1 MYVRFTKQHDSQPQ
15 RPGSIESA
23 VRDNATQITVAW
35 TDRMESGDVE
45 ITEAEYL
52 EAVTATKEANGP
64 RVNRPG
70 PSVFHR
76 LEATQEELNVEFA
89 RRLGIVD

>member
-15 RPGSIESA
+15 RPGSLESA

-35 TDRMESGDVE
+35 SDSLESGDVE

-64 RVNRPG
+64 RVNRTKP
-70 PSVFHR
+70 VFHR
-76 LEATQEELNVEFA
+76 LEATQEELNAEIS

>member
-15 RPGSIESA
+15 RPGSLESA

-35 TDRMESGDVE
+35 SDSLESGDVE

-52 EAVTATKEANGP
+52 EAVTAAKEANGP
-64 RVNRPG
+64 RVLREKP
-70 PSVFHR
+70 VLHR
-76 LEATQEELNVEFA
+76 LEATQEELNAEIS

>member
-1 MYVRFTKQHDSQPQ
+1 MYVRFTKKHDSQPQ
-15 RPGSIESA
+15 RPGKLESA

-35 TDRMESGDVE
+35 TNRMESGDEE

-52 EAVTATKEANGP
+52 EAVTAAKAANGP
-64 RVNRPG
+64 RVNRTKP
-70 PSVFHR
+70 VFHR
-76 LEATQEELNVEFA
+76 LEATQEELNAEIA

>member
-15 RPGSIESA
+15 RPGKLESA

-52 EAVTATKEANGP
+52 EAVTAAKEANGP
-64 RVNRPG
+64 RVNRTKP
-70 PSVFHR
+70 VFHR
-76 LEATQEELNVEFA
+76 LEATQEELNAEIS
-89 RRLGIVD
+89 RRLGIED

>member
-15 RPGSIESA
+15 RPGSLESA

-35 TDRMESGDVE
+35 SDRLESGDVE

-64 RVNRPG
+64 RVNRTKP
-70 PSVFHR
+70 VFHR
-76 LEATQEELNVEFA
+76 LEATQEELNIEIA
-89 RRLGIVD
+89 RKLGIVD

>member
-1 MYVRFTKQHDSQPQ
+1 MYVQFTKPADSQPQ
-15 RPGSIESA
+15 RPGSLESA

-35 TDRMESGDVE
+35 SDRLESGDVE

-52 EAVTATKEANGP
+52 EAVTAAKEANGP
-64 RVNRPG
+64 RVLREKP
-70 PSVFHR
+70 VFHR
-76 LEATQEELNVEFA
+76 LEATQEELNAEIS

>member
-1 MYVRFTKQHDSQPQ
+1 MYIKFTKQHDSQPK
-15 RPGSIESA
+15 RPGNLESA

-35 TDRMESGDVE
+35 SDSLESGDVE

-64 RVNRPG
+64 RVNRTNP
-70 PSVFHR
+70 VFHR
-76 LEATQEELNVEFA
+76 LEATQEELNVEIA
-89 RRLGIVD
+89 RKLGIVD

>member
-15 RPGSIESA
+15 RPGSLESA

-35 TDRMESGDVE
+35 SDSLESGDVE

-52 EAVTATKEANGP
+52 EAVTAAKEANGP
-64 RVNRPG
+64 RVLREKP
-70 PSVFHR
+70 VFHR
-76 LEATQEELNVEFA
+76 LEATQEELNVEIA
-89 RRLGIVD
+89 RKLGIVD